1 MNDSI
6 AEIAK
11 RLELSGH
18 WVSVDYRVAETVAA
32 NILGITTRTLR
43 SWRGEGRAP
52 RFYDA
57 GRLTYRISDLLE
69 FLESRAHNPQS
80 LAATGSSRK

>member
-18 WVSVDYRVAETVAA
+18 WVSADYRVDESTAA
-32 NILGITTRTLR
+32 HLIGVKPRTMRLWRARGI
-43 SWRGEGRAP
+43 GPPFIA
-52 RFYDA
+52 A
-57 GRLTYRISDLLE
+57 GRLTYRISAVLA
-69 FLESRAHNPQS
+69 FLESRENR
-80 LAATGSSRK
+80 AA